1 MHNNYNLRKEMI
13 DSLSDATG
21 LSQDVIIKRIE
32 AHLRDKMPTEN
43 DKIPGFRSGYF
54 IDRSNIDR
62 PAEMGGKIGPKD
74 LFTPYGVDS
83 GYQGI
88 TSPSGEGVSMENVI
102 RGG

>member
-1 MHNNYNLRKEMI
+1 
-13 DSLSDATG
+13 
-21 LSQDVIIKRIE
+21 
-32 AHLRDKMPTEN
+32 MPTEN

-83 GYQGI
+83 SYQGI